1 MCQMNEADQ
10 KLAMESIDRLF
21 KDDFEP
27 AWLVRQKRSKL
38 EQLDEDL
45 TASTA
50 LRWKQEA
57 YEKMRRLSRRFPSK
71 RAQRNQA

>member
-1 MCQMNEADQ
+1 MNEADQ
-10 KLAMESIDRLF
+10 KLAKESIERLF

-57 YEKMRRLSRRFPSK
+57 YEAMRRLSHRFPSK
-71 RAQRNQA
+71 RAQQQINS